1 MPTCPHCE
9 TDLDASDL
17 CRHEREGLVTVHCPT
32 CNFVL
37 GYYRDR
43 ALRYA

>member
-9 TDLDASDL
+9 TAHDAEDLH
-17 CRHEREGLVTVHCPT
+17 RHEREGMVTVHCPDCT
-32 CNFVL
+32 FVL